1 MLKHISLGAPA
12 RMTDNRATKKH
23 NGEEKKKKTQYS
35 FRNYTISSFQE
46 VAVSSSWLLTSSP
59 KSFLFS
65 LRLPPRQGNFKSCL
79 RGLTL
84 TRHDCQI
91 TGSGIKDRL
100 PENLLWDK
108 GHWIKSLL
116 MWGPVGRI
124 SHMEI
129 LILKGLLSLT
139 LTGGNKPASSPSQP
153 SKPILFSAGILSSH
167 QIILSSTLTGICCQ
181 LKCT

>member
-1 MLKHISLGAPA
+1 MREAGGS
-12 RMTDNRATKKH
+12 
-23 NGEEKKKKTQYS
+23 GEE
-35 FRNYTISSFQE
+35 NLIEIS
-46 VAVSSSWLLTSSP
+46 
-59 KSFLFS
+59 
-65 LRLPPRQGNFKSCL
+65 
-79 RGLTL
+79 
-84 TRHDCQI
+84 
-91 TGSGIKDRL
+91 GSGIKDRL

-116 MWGPVGRI
+116 TWGPGGRI

-129 LILKGLLSLT
+129 LIPKGLLSLI

-167 QIILSSTLTGICCQ
+167 QIILSSTLTGTCCQ

>member
-12 RMTDNRATKKH
+12 HMTDNRATKKH
-23 NGEEKKKKTQYS
+23 TGGKKKYS
-35 FRNYTISSFQE
+35 FWNYTISSFPE

-84 TRHDCQI
+84 TKRDWQI

-100 PENLLWDK
+100 PKNLLWDK

-116 MWGPVGRI
+116 TWGPVGRI

-129 LILKGLLSLT
+129 LVHKGLLSPI
-139 LTGGNKPASSPSQP
+139 LTGGNKPASSPNQP
-153 SKPILFSAGILSSH
+153 SKPIRLSAGILSSH
-167 QIILSSTLTGICCQ
+167 QIILSSTLTRTCCQ

>member
-1 MLKHISLGAPA
+1 MLKHISLGAPT

-23 NGEEKKKKTQYS
+23 TRKKKKKYS
-35 FRNYTISSFQE
+35 FWNYTISSFQE
-46 VAVSSSWLLTSSP
+46 VAVSSSWLLTLSP

-84 TRHDCQI
+84 TKHDCQI

-100 PENLLWDK
+100 PKNLLWDK
-108 GHWIKSLL
+108 GHWIKSLFT
-116 MWGPVGRI
+116 WGPVGRT
-124 SHMEI
+124 SHTAI
-129 LILKGLLSLT
+129 LIHKGPLSLI
-139 LTGGNKPASSPSQP
+139 LTGGNKPASSSSQP

-167 QIILSSTLTGICCQ
+167 QIIRSSTLTRTCWQ
-181 LKCT
+181 LKRT